1 MLIPNNVSRI
11 KPKSPVRSVVV
22 LTEVFQ
28 PLTERHNQYIF
39 TFLNLGNI
47 MRGYLWHCVCICVR
61 VRVYCMLSG
70 KPFL

>member
-47 MRGYLWHCVCICVR
+47 MRGLPVALCVYMCACACVLYV
-61 VRVYCMLSG
+61 VR
-70 KPFL
+70 